1 MPVTLTNP
9 KYKNSGAVMSQFT
22 LDHYLRRIGF
32 QGEASATLACVT
44 KMMRCQLQSVPFENL
59 DIQAGKIISLDHD
72 DIAEKILHRQ
82 RGGYCFEVNG
92 LFAMALDALQIRY
105 FFIAASPLTHHN
117 VRKPKTHMAVVV
129 QFDDGQWLCDCGYGG
144 YGLREPVRIDLLD
157 TEIRQDDDAFML
169 SRMGEQEIV
178 LKSKVQG
185 VWEAQYAFDLMP
197 QDWTDFAG
205 ANHYNSTHHDSLFV
219 RKLLVVLCTL
229 TGRKILF
236 GSALK
241 ILENAQ
247 QIKHHVTPE
256 NRQEILRR
264 EFGLVE

>member
-1 MPVTLTNP
+1 
-9 KYKNSGAVMSQFT
+9 MSQFT
-22 LDHYLRRIGF
+22 LERYLQRIGF
-32 QGEASATLACVT
+32 QGEASATLSCVT
-44 KMMRCQLQSVPFENL
+44 TMMRCQLHSVPFENL
-59 DIQAGKIISLDHD
+59 DIQAGKIISLNRDA
-72 DIAEKILHRQ
+72 IAEKILYRQ

-92 LFAMALDALQIRY
+92 LFAMALEALQMSY

-129 QFDDGQWLCDCGYGG
+129 RFGDELWLCDCGYGG
-144 YGLREPVRIDLLD
+144 YGLREPIRIGLLD
-157 TEIRQDDDAFML
+157 TEVSQDNDSFML
-169 SRMGEQEIV
+169 SRFGEQEIV
-178 LKSKVQG
+178 LKAKVQG
-185 VWEAQYAFDLMP
+185 VWEAQYAFELTQ
-197 QDWTDFAG
+197 QDWADFAG

-236 GSALK
+236 GSTLK
-241 ILENAQ
+241 ILEHGQ
-247 QIKHHVTPE
+247 LVKLHVTPE